1 MDVCVCVIVGGC
13 GSLLSIS
20 PHVIATSSLRNVRE
34 KTLHKMYVERKT
46 ANFQHLKLPV
56 GGRFLAYN
64 RGQ

>member
-1 MDVCVCVIVGGC
+1 MCVCVCVIVGGC

-34 KTLHKMYVERKT
+34 NTLQEIYVERKR

-56 GGRFLAYN
+56 GGRVLTYT
-64 RGQ
+64 RRQ